1 MNWESVQSII
11 KESGQPLYRETQAR
25 KSIFDIGVSS
35 YEEISTLPAT
45 LKRVLSEKVPLLS
58 LKLKTLVVSS
68 DARCRKAALECADG
82 KMIETVLLRP
92 SDKRWTTCISSQ
104 VGCAVG
110 CPFCATGLM
119 GMKRNLTVEEIT
131 DQVLFWRQWMR
142 REKIEGR
149 LSHVV
154 YMGMGEPFA
163 TYENVS
169 KSLKILMDQSLFNLA
184 ARHISVSSS
193 GIAPKI
199 IRFAEDFPQVN
210 FALSLHAATDDLRTE
225 LVPINK
231 AYPLSK
237 IREALKD
244 YLSKSSRKIFL
255 EYILLKGKNDRPQDS
270 ENLIRFVRSV
280 GPLEL
285 LHVNLIIF
293 NETDA
298 PFEAT
303 PEKEARLFQSK
314 ILARGIHATVRQNLG
329 RDIQGA
335 CGQLIQK

>member
-1 MNWESVQSII
+1 MNWENVQKII
-11 KESGQPLYRETQAR
+11 REFGEKPYRATQAR
-25 KSIFDIGVSS
+25 KLIFEQGASS
-35 YEEISTLPAT
+35 YAEISPWPDA
-45 LKRVLSEKVPLLS
+45 LKNKLTRAGSILS
-58 LKLKTLVVSS
+58 LKLKSLEVSK
-68 DARCRKAALECADG
+68 DERCRKAALECADG
-82 KMIETVLLRP
+82 KLIETVLLRP
-92 SDKRWTTCISSQ
+92 SDRRWTTCISSQ
-104 VGCAVG
+104 VGCAIG

-119 GMKRNLTVEEIT
+119 GMKRNLTAEEMT
-131 DQVLFWRQWMR
+131 DQVLFWRQFMR

-163 TYENVS
+163 NYENVS
-169 KSLKILMDQSLFNLA
+169 ESLKILMNPELFNLA

-193 GIAPKI
+193 GVVPQIA
-199 IRFAEDFPQVN
+199 RFASDFPQVN
-210 FALSLHAATDDLRTE
+210 FALSLHAASDDLRTE
-225 LVPINK
+225 LVPLNK

-244 YLSKSSRKIFL
+244 YLLKSKRKIFL
-255 EYILLKGKNDRPQDS
+255 EYILLKGKNDRPQDA
-270 ENLIRFVRSV
+270 ENLIRFIRSV

-285 LHVNLIIF
+285 LHVNLILF
-293 NETDA
+293 NESGA

-303 PEKEARLFQSK
+303 PETEARLFQNK
-314 ILARGIHATVRQNLG
+314 ILACGVHVTVRQNLG

>member
-1 MNWESVQSII
+1 MDWESVQTII
-11 KESGQPLYRETQAR
+11 REAGEPSYRAVQAR
-25 KSIFDIGVSS
+25 KSIFETGVSS
-35 YEEISTLPAT
+35 YDEISTLPAS
-45 LKRVLSEKVPLLS
+45 LKRLLSEKAPLLS
-58 LKLKTLVVSS
+58 LKLKTLAVSK
-68 DARCRKAALECADG
+68 DERCRKAALECRDG
-82 KMIETVLLRP
+82 KVIESVLLRP

-104 VGCAVG
+104 VGCAIG

-131 DQVLFWRQWMR
+131 DQVLFWRQFMR
-142 REKIEGR
+142 QEKIAGR

-163 TYENVS
+163 SYDNVS
-169 KSLKILMDQSLFNLA
+169 KSLKILLDQSLFNLA

-199 IRFAEDFPQVN
+199 VQFAEDFPQVN
-210 FALSLHAATDDLRTE
+210 FALSLHAASDELRTK

-231 AYPLSK
+231 AYPLAK
-237 IREALKD
+237 IREALQA
-244 YLSKSSRKIFL
+244 YLSKSSRKVFL
-255 EYILLKGKNDRPQDS
+255 EYILLKGKNDRPQDAAD
-270 ENLIRFVRSV
+270 LIRFVRSV

-303 PEKEARLFQSK
+303 PEEEARLFKDK
-314 ILARGIHATVRQNLG
+314 ILACGIHATVRQNLG

-335 CGQLIQK
+335 CGQLIQQ